1 MCVAKYSE
9 DKQWYRAVVTALT
22 GNQRVRVLYVDY
34 GNTEELPYFELRKI
48 SDEFIRLPIRVSIL
62 LKISDKLIQSK
73 HACVV
78 YCKLFGRA
86 DK

>member
-1 MCVAKYSE
+1 MMCVAKYSE

-48 SDEFIRLPIRVSIL
+48 SDEFIRLPVQVSVTVQ
-62 LKISDKLIQSK
+62 IQ
-73 HACVV
+73 
-78 YCKLFGRA
+78 
-86 DK
+86 

>member
-1 MCVAKYSE
+1 MMCVAKYSE

-48 SDEFIRLPIRVSIL
+48 SDEFIRLPVQVSVL
-62 LKISDKLIQSK
+62 PHDQ
-73 HACVV
+73 
-78 YCKLFGRA
+78 
-86 DK
+86 